1 MNRGNAGNSKLPTTS
16 LPRQTTAKETFYL
29 AALNVLV
36 EANISKKRSASAME
50 EPTTAEPSPL
60 RKAQDILPPQDK
72 KSKMTLE
79 DAEKFWG
86 QVPNAIADTELNIE
100 RQKRREAY
108 NEKRRLFQ
116 QSQTD
121 HAEQKRRH
129 DRAQQDAQKPSS
141 FSQPAPTMPND
152 MEIDKDLAHQRK
164 ILRAQRPLAAAK
176 FRSDLA
182 QKQEADKIHPST
194 DKPTPKYPDYIRY
207 PRNIYGQDGNYGSP
221 KDQLKPN
228 PQRQRYQGNSL
239 GRQLRAMTS
248 LQKGRFESA
257 KEFMDK
263 LLSATG
269 PDMQFLSYLN
279 GNADNSGL
287 LFCFKCGWEGAMDCK
302 DIHSPPVKLHIT
314 TDRKIYWSPR
324 QGVNLT
330 TTHGTNGCPLYK
342 DLSQFKCKICE
353 LNNRIAFH
361 PESDCKMTGIRGLYI
376 TEVGSGKM
384 LDNVKKQFLKSN
396 PTSFAR
402 HSQPDSST
410 NMAEATVTDNVSTP
424 TADST
429 AAEN

>member
-1 MNRGNAGNSKLPTTS
+1 MLTNSF
-16 LPRQTTAKETFYL
+16 LPRQITDKESFYL

-36 EANISKKRSASAME
+36 EANISKKRSASDME
-50 EPTTAEPSPL
+50 ESSPTEPTPL

-72 KSKMTLE
+72 RSKMTLE
-79 DAEKFWG
+79 EAQKFWG
-86 QVPNAIADTELNIE
+86 TVPNKIADTELDLE

-108 NEKRRLFQ
+108 NEKRKIFQ
-116 QSQTD
+116 QSQID

-129 DRAQQDAQKPSS
+129 DRAQEQAKQPSA
-141 FSQPAPTMPND
+141 FSQPAPTMPTS
-152 MEIDKDLAHQRK
+152 MEIDKEVTDQRK

-176 FRSDLA
+176 FRSDLVKTQA
-182 QKQEADKIHPST
+182 ENNQQPSSQKQP
-194 DKPTPKYPDYIRY
+194 PKYPDYIRY
-207 PRNIYGQDGNYGSP
+207 PRNIYGKDGNYGSTN
-221 KDQLKPN
+221 DQLKSN
-228 PQRQRYQGNSL
+228 PPRPRYQGNSL
-239 GRQLRAMTS
+239 GRQLRAMTT

-263 LLSATG
+263 LISATG
-269 PDMQFLSYLN
+269 HDMQFLSYLN

-330 TTHGTNGCPLYK
+330 TTHGTNGCPLYTN
-342 DLSQFKCKICE
+342 LSQFKCKICE

-384 LDNVKKQFLKSN
+384 LDNVKKQFLKSH
-396 PTSFAR
+396 PTSYSSN
-402 HSQPDSST
+402 SQPNPSANLT
-410 NMAEATVTDNVSTP
+410 EATIPDNSPDSTP
-424 TADST
+424 SETAT
-429 AAEN
+429 EN